1 MVYTLFFICFYLIIY
16 LCSVN
21 RKILHI
27 DMDAFYA
34 SIEQRDNPE
43 LRGKPLAVGYGEKR
57 GVVAAASY
65 EARKY
70 GVYSAMPSVVAIRKC
85 PHLIFVSPHFDVY
98 RSVSEQVREIFFEYT
113 DQVEPLSLDEAFLDV
128 TINKKG
134 MHSAT
139 HIAKEI
145 KQKIFE
151 ETGLTA
157 SAGVSYN
164 KFLAKIASDYKKPN
178 GIYVITPQKGVAFI
192 EQLTIN
198 KFFGVGRVT
207 AAKMNELGIYT
218 GADLKKWSEID
229 LAHHFGK
236 AGLSY
241 YQYARGLDNREVESE
256 RIRKSLGSEETFL
269 EDIYDLSII
278 EQELD
283 KIAQEVARRST
294 KRDFKAKTLTLKI
307 KYADFTIV
315 TRSIT
320 LNDYIYKA
328 SDMLQIAMDLLSRVD
343 DIEDK
348 KVRLLGL
355 TLSNPDV
362 EEVYLP
368 GMPIQLKIDFE
379 NPIN

>member
-1 MVYTLFFICFYLIIY
+1 
-16 LCSVN
+16 
-21 RKILHI
+21 
-27 DMDAFYA
+27 MDAFYA

-65 EARKY
+65 EARKF

-98 RSVSEQVREIFFEYT
+98 RSVSEQIREVFFEYT
-113 DQVEPLSLDEAFLDV
+113 DMVEPLSLDEAFLDV
-128 TINKKG
+128 TTNKKN
-134 MHSAT
+134 MRSAT

-145 KQKIFE
+145 KQRIFE
-151 ETGLTA
+151 ETRLTA

-164 KFLAKIASDYKKPN
+164 KFLAKIASDYNKPD
-178 GIYVITPQKGVAFI
+178 GLYVITPQKGESFI
-192 EQLTIN
+192 EELSIN

-207 AAKMNELGIYT
+207 AAKMNELGIYN
-218 GADLKKWSEID
+218 GADLKKWSEAD

-236 AGLSY
+236 AGLTY
-241 YQYARGLDNREVESE
+241 YQYARGLDNREVEAE

-269 EDIYDLSII
+269 EDISDLDEI
-278 EQELD
+278 EKELD
-283 KIAQEVARRST
+283 LISQEVARRAE
-294 KRDFKAKTLTLKI
+294 KRDFRAKTLTLKV

-320 LNDYIYKA
+320 LNYYIESA
-328 SDMLQIAMDLLSRVD
+328 SEMLTIAMELLSRVE
-343 DIEDK
+343 DIELK

-355 TLSNPDV
+355 TLKNPDA
-362 EEVYLP
+362 EEAELH
-368 GMPIQLKIDFE
+368 GMPIQLEIDFD
-379 NPIN
+379 NPVNPKSILRGRPS